1 MTSSSIA
8 FLFPG
13 QGSQAVGMGGA
24 LAASHPTAKQVFEE
38 VDDALGE
45 NLFAIMQN
53 GPDDMVRMTR
63 NAQPALFATSMAAV
77 RVLEAELGA
86 SLTQRGCMAAGHSLG
101 EYTALVCGGSLS
113 LEQAAYLLNE
123 RGKSMQESVPTDQG
137 AMIAILGMTIEEI
150 EKEISCLLYTS
161 DAADE

>member
-1 MTSSSIA
+1 MTTSSIA

-24 LAASHPTAKQVFEE
+24 LAASHPAAKQVFEE
-38 VDDALGE
+38 VNDALDE

-53 GPDDMVRMTR
+53 GPDDLVRMTR

-86 SLTQRGCMAAGHSLG
+86 SLTERGGMAAGHSLG
-101 EYTALVCGGSLS
+101 EYAALAAVGSLS
-113 LEQAAYLLNE
+113 IRDAASCF
-123 RGKSMQESVPTDQG
+123 GKG
-137 AMIAILGMTIEEI
+137 AMRCNVPCR
-150 EKEISCLLYTS
+150 SVRVQWRHCLERMSLR
-161 DAADE
+161 